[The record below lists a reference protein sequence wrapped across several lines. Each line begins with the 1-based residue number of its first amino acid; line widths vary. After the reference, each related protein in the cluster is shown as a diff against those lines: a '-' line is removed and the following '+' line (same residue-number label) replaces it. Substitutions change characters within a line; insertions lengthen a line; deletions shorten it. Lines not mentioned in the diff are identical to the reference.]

1 MNGTVRAFC
10 MAPVNGSVVVRV
22 IFGLL
27 LAVVAAGAT
36 AGGAEA
42 SGRGCRSVSADNP
55 MVSSGSFGVAKCHAR
70 GARYFTPSYLGE
82 GARGYAA
89 RASSDSMVWSD
100 SRWRST
106 LFGGYTQTYNDTYDR
121 RFRRAAPD
129 QVRVHRDVRVIVRT
143 GASVEAIDAA
153 PAKPR
158 RARLI
163 NMRTRADAE
172 RYLENS
178 SKFSGHR
185 CSGILVL
192 TWKAGGARSQCHE
205 GKGRIR
211 TQ

>member
-1 MNGTVRAFC
+1 
-10 MAPVNGSVVVRV
+10 VRV
-22 IFGLL
+22 ICGLL
-27 LAVVAAGAT
+27 LAVLAMGAT
-36 AGGAEA
+36 AGGADA
-42 SGRGCRSVSADNP
+42 SGRGCRGVSADNP

-70 GARYFTPSYLGE
+70 GARYFTRSYLGE

-89 RASSDSMVWSD
+89 RASEDPMVWSD

-106 LFGGYTQTYNDTYDR
+106 LFGGYTRTYNDTYDR
-121 RFRRAAPD
+121 RFRRAASD
-129 QVRVHRDVRVIVRT
+129 DTVVRRDVRVIVRT
-143 GASVEAIDAA
+143 GPAIDDVDSE

-163 NMRTRADAE
+163 NMRTRGDAE

-185 CSGILVL
+185 CSGILLL
-192 TWKAGGARSQCHE
+192 TWKAGGARSTCHE

-211 TQ
+211 TR

>member
-1 MNGTVRAFC
+1 M
-10 MAPVNGSVVVRV
+10 NGSVIVRV
-22 IFGLL
+22 FFGLL
-27 LAVVAAGAT
+27 LALVAAGAT

-42 SGRGCRSVSADNP
+42 SGRGCRNVSADNP

-70 GARYFTPSYLGE
+70 GPRYFTRSYLGE

-100 SRWRST
+100 SRWRGT
-106 LFGGYTQTYNDTYDR
+106 LFDGYTRTYNDTYDR

-143 GASVEAIDAA
+143 GAAVETDAV

-178 SKFSGHR
+178 SRFSGHR
-185 CSGILVL
+185 CGGILVL

>member
-1 MNGTVRAFC
+1 M
-10 MAPVNGSVVVRV
+10 RV

-27 LAVVAAGAT
+27 LALAATGAT

-42 SGRGCRSVSADNP
+42 AGRGCRTVSADNP
-55 MVSSGSFGVAKCHAR
+55 MVSSASHGVAKCHAR
-70 GARYFTPSYLGE
+70 GARYFARSTLGE
-82 GARGYAA
+82 GARGYA
-89 RASSDSMVWSD
+89 RRVSSDPMVWSD
-100 SRWRST
+100 SRWRGT
-106 LFGGYTQTYNDTYDR
+106 LFDGYARTYNDTYDR

-129 QVRVHRDVRVIVRT
+129 RVKVHRDIRVIVRT
-143 GASVEAIDAA
+143 GRDVEIIETA
-153 PAKPR
+153 PTKPR

-163 NMRTRADAE
+163 NMRTRGDAE

-192 TWKAGGARSQCHE
+192 TWKAGGARAQCHE

-211 TQ
+211 TR

>member
-1 MNGTVRAFC
+1 M
-10 MAPVNGSVVVRV
+10 RV
-22 IFGLL
+22 FFGLL
-27 LAVVAAGAT
+27 LALVAAGAT

-42 SGRGCRSVSADNP
+42 SGRGCRNVSADNP
-55 MVSSGSFGVAKCHAR
+55 MVSSESFGVAKCHAR
-70 GARYFTPSYLGE
+70 GARYFTRSYLGE

-89 RASSDSMVWSD
+89 RVSSDPMVWSD
-100 SRWRST
+100 SRWRGT
-106 LFGGYTQTYNDTYDR
+106 LFDGYTQTYNDTYDR
-121 RFRRAAPD
+121 RFRQAEPED
-129 QVRVHRDVRVIVRT
+129 TVVHRDVHVIVRT
-143 GASVEAIDAA
+143 GIAVEPIDAV

-205 GKGRIR
+205 GTGRIR
-211 TQ
+211 TP

>member
-1 MNGTVRAFC
+1 MGWRSLFLLRQ
-10 MAPVNGSVVVRV
+10 MNGSVIVRV
-22 IFGLL
+22 ILGLL

-36 AGGAEA
+36 AGGADA

-55 MVSSGSFGVAKCHAR
+55 MVSSGSFGVAKCHVR
-70 GARYFTPSYLGE
+70 GARYFTRSYLGE

-89 RASSDSMVWSD
+89 RASSDPMVWSD
-100 SRWRST
+100 SRWRGT
-106 LFGGYTQTYNDTYDR
+106 LFDGYTRTYNDAYDR
-121 RFRRAAPD
+121 RFRRAGPD

-143 GASVEAIDAA
+143 GPAVEAIDTV

-192 TWKAGGARSQCHE
+192 TWKAGGARSRCYE